1 MSNDDLMLLFTA
13 GIFLIALLTFKD
25 ASFPNVKDVSST
37 NKIKILSFTHVTYR
51 KNLKKIVAPYAIW
64 NLILIVSFYNF
75 F

>member
-1 MSNDDLMLLFTA
+1 MILISNEDLMLLFTA

-51 KNLKKIVAPYAIW
+51 KNLKKIVAPHRNWKATI
-64 NLILIVSFYNF
+64 F
-75 F
+75 